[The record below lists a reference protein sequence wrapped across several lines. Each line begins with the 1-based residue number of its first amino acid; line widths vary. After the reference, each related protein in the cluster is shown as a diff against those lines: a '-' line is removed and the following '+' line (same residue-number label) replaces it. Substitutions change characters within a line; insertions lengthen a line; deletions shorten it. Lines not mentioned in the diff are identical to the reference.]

1 MEKQSWDSELGM
13 HMLLE
18 YNRINPMAD
27 EEKKRLYI
35 MFLYPE
41 KFWKIVNHYYNGNKS
56 WVSEKSIGKLQSLIE
71 LEEKRQKFLS
81 ELQRL

>member
-1 MEKQSWDSELGM
+1 
-13 HMLLE
+13 
-18 YNRINPMAD
+18 
-27 EEKKRLYI
+27 